1 MSKEGHGITMQYQA
15 VFFDFDY
22 TLADASE
29 AIVIGFEYAFARMG
43 LPKPEAEAVRRTIGM
58 VLQDGYTALTGDDR
72 PEQREEFRRL
82 YVEKANPMQV
92 ACTRLFPGAVE
103 LLTALHEA
111 GVPAGIVS
119 TKRSDTLRAVLE
131 PRGVLPLLVSITGG
145 EQVSSPKPDPEGLLR
160 AVAGLGLAP
169 EQVLFCGDTV
179 IDAETAQR
187 AGCPFC
193 AVLNG
198 TTTEADFQARALPCV
213 HTAPDLWDLKHWL
226 GL

>member
-1 MSKEGHGITMQYQA
+1 MPYKA
-15 VFFDFDY
+15 VFFDFDF

-29 AIVIGFEYAFARMG
+29 AIVTGFRYAFARMG
-43 LPKPEAEAVRRTIGM
+43 LPEPEAEAVRRTIGM

-72 PEQREEFRRL
+72 PERREEFRRL

-92 ACTRLFPGAVE
+92 SCTRLFPGAVE

-111 GVPAGIVS
+111 GIPAGIVS
-119 TKRSDTLRAVLE
+119 TKRSDTLRSVLE
-131 PRGVLPLLVSITGG
+131 PRGLLPLLVSITGG

-179 IDAETAQR
+179 IDAETARR

-198 TTTEADFQARALPCV
+198 TTTEADFQARALPRA